1 MSRRLSLN
9 HMNNL
14 EKIKSF
20 NENEMVDFLN
30 YIIDEGSHAL
40 ADDLFEEYG
49 WEDNG
54 SSEHEV
60 KEWLRIDSLDKGGW

>member
-30 YIIDEGSHAL
+30 YIMKKYL
-40 ADDLFEEYG
+40 YPPFEMGAEA
-49 WEDNG
+49 
-54 SSEHEV
+54 
-60 KEWLRIDSLDKGGW
+60 KP